1 MITNLTGQMRNI
13 VLFVS
18 LLLLTHCNSDNK
30 TKSKEEND
38 GKKFFEINYENDL
51 KNKATVFLSD
61 IASEVKYIQL
71 ETGDKYLISGRPEYY
86 FSDSLI
92 FVANYD
98 QLLVFDYSGKFVRQ
112 IGTPGRGPGEID
124 LITYISILE
133 NEKLII
139 IQTNWSRKLMYFS
152 FDGTF
157 IKSVPR
163 PPDVFRI
170 HVLNKDQFLSYY
182 SCAIGNE
189 EYLYLLSDEKGD
201 TVSTVRNHYKWV
213 NTTGI
218 TGMIG
223 YHAFHPFYKYNN
235 QTFFKSMYNDT
246 VYTVSDNKI
255 KPVYFVDLGAFRL
268 PDELRPEPPQ
278 SAVRFRSENGKYF
291 FSSVLQ
297 AGKTIFIKT
306 QNYKGE
312 GDRNILFDKATLT
325 GNFLTDKSGEPAKFI
340 NDWDGGMDFWPVKAV
355 NDNEI
360 FMPITPLELR
370 EIIKDEEFDEKTANS
385 PERKQSFKTMAEGLQ
400 ETDNPVLMVVRL
412 K

>member
-1 MITNLTGQMRNI
+1 MRNI

-18 LLLLTHCNSDNK
+18 LMLVAHCKSDNK
-30 TKSKEEND
+30 TKSKDEVN
-38 GKKFFEINYENDL
+38 GNKFFEINYEDEL
-51 KNKATVFLSD
+51 KNKTTVFLSD
-61 IASEVKYIQL
+61 IASEVRYIKL
-71 ETGDKYLISGRPEYY
+71 ETGDKFMISGRPEYY

-92 FVANYD
+92 FIANYN
-98 QLLVFDYSGKFVRQ
+98 QLLAFDYSGKFVRQ

-124 LITYISILE
+124 LITHISILE

-152 FDGTF
+152 FEGTF

-163 PPDVFRI
+163 PPDVLRI

-189 EYLYLLSDEKGD
+189 EYLYLLSNEKGD
-201 TVSTVRNHYKWV
+201 TLSTVKNHYKWE
-213 NTTGI
+213 NTSGRTF
-218 TGMIG
+218 MIG
-223 YHAFHPFYKYNN
+223 YHSFQPFYDYNN
-235 QTFFKSMYNDT
+235 RTFFKSMYNDT
-246 VYTVSDNKI
+246 VYTASDNKI
-255 KPVYFVDLGAFRL
+255 EPAYFVNMGEYRL

-278 SAVRFRSENGKYF
+278 SMMKFRNENGKYF
-291 FSSVLQ
+291 FSSVME
-297 AGKTIFIKT
+297 AGGKIFIKT
-306 QNYKGE
+306 QNYKSE
-312 GDRNILFDKATLT
+312 SDRNILFDKATLSGT
-325 GNFLTDKSGEPAKFI
+325 LLADKSGEPSGFI

-360 FMPITPLELR
+360 FMVISPLQLK
-370 EIIKDEEFDEKTANS
+370 EIIKDEENNNKTANY
-385 PERKQSFKTMAEGLQ
+385 PERKQSFKTMAEEIK